1 MNYKES
7 KKFVKCY
14 KVSDKATIP
23 TRATDGSAGLD
34 LYCVSDVYIPPN
46 GMGGKTTK
54 VSHDIRFEFPDQKC
68 YGRIAARSGLAANHS
83 LIVLGGVVDNDYW

>member
-1 MNYKES
+1 MS
-7 KKFVKCY
+7 LVASGFVVV
-14 KVSDKATIP
+14 VSCILLIWVF
-23 TRATDGSAGLD
+23 LD
-34 LYCVSDVYIPPN
+34 HLTLRCN
-46 GMGGKTTK
+46 RTAEQ